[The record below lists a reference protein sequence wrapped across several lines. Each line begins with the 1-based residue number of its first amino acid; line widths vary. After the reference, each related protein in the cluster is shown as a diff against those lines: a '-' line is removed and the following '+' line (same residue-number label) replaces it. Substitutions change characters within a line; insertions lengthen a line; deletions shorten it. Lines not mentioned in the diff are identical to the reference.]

1 MEGGTAVREQFSH
14 KAAPIGVTKPRKLG
28 IYIILS
34 SLKFLRQQ
42 ALRPRSGN
50 FARVSLRRCFLLT
63 RLTHLTH
70 NRWKVK
76 RGTWN
81 GGEETLIS
89 QSCTYRCHKAL
100 NQCTIHNAQ
109 FCCEG
114 GSQDLGSRLYNAV
127 LIVRVLTA
135 CD

>member
-1 MEGGTAVREQFSH
+1 MERGTAVREQFSH

-70 NRWKVK
+70 LTHNRWKVK
-76 RGTWN
+76 RGRWN
-81 GGEETLIS
+81 GGEGTILS
-89 QSCTYRCHKAL
+89 QSCTL

-114 GSQDLGSRLYNAV
+114 GSQDLGSRFYNASINSESLDGV
-127 LIVRVLTA
+127 
-135 CD
+135 